1 MKKPKEPIQHTNI
14 ENEGLA
20 VSLKRGRM
28 KRFFGSKKGRIITAI
43 SSVIIVLAIL
53 FAIPFTRYA
62 ITGFFIKKDVMIKVV
77 DSTTKKPVTDADV
90 ALGVLNV
97 KTDNGGMAHFSGVA
111 VGDYDLNV
119 TKNYFESNTSR
130 YSVPI
135 FTAPQDA
142 TIELKATGRQVVVSV
157 VNTFTRDPLAKVA
170 IKANDASAV
179 TDTEGKATLVL
190 PAQQETVKATM
201 SLEDYNSSEVTIKV
215 TDQDDAN
222 KFSLTP
228 NGEVFFLSKQTG
240 KINVMKSNL
249 DGTNPQVVVEGT
261 GNENDRETVL
271 LAARDWRYLTLSA
284 DRTGDGKRQLYLVDA
299 ESGALTLIDEGSNIN
314 FSLVGWSDH
323 TFSYVLTRYDRPTRQ
338 NGYQALKVYNAETKQ
353 LSTLDETRGTG
364 EFDFVTQA
372 EFMGTPYILEGK
384 LIYAKYW
391 SLAAGVPLPS
401 DKKSSIT
408 VVNMRSQQKQTVKE
422 FSMHQNISIDAKLY
436 EPQEVY
442 FRVTTDGSQPAFYEY
457 EGDSLK
463 TVTNNDDK
471 FYNTFY
477 PTYLVSPSGEKTFWY
492 EPRDGKNALFVGD
505 KNGAN
510 STELALQS
518 DYAAYGWFSE
528 DYILLSKN
536 GSELYIAPS
545 NSLAQEPI
553 KITNYHKPALTFP
566 GYGYGYGGQ

>member
-1 MKKPKEPIQHTNI
+1 MKKPKEPIQPTNI

-20 VSLKRGRM
+20 VDSKRGRL
-28 KRFFGSKKGRIITAI
+28 KRFFGSKKGKIITII
-43 SSVIIVLAIL
+43 SSVVIVLAVL
-53 FAIPFTRYA
+53 FIIPFTRYA
-62 ITGFFIKKDVMIKVV
+62 IAGFFIKKDVMITIV

-90 ALGVLNV
+90 ALGALST
-97 KTDNGGMAHFSGVA
+97 KTDNSGMAHFSGVP

-130 YSVPI
+130 YHVPI
-135 FTAPQDA
+135 FTTPQDT

-157 VNTFTRDPLAKVA
+157 ADTIVRNPLAKVA
-170 IKANDASAV
+170 IKTNDASAV
-179 TDTEGKATLVL
+179 TDSEGKATIVL
-190 PAQQETVKATM
+190 PADQETVKATM
-201 SLEDYNSSEVTIKV
+201 SSDGYNQTEITIKV
-215 TDQDDAN
+215 TDQEDAN

-261 GNENDRETVL
+261 GNENDRETIL

-284 DRTGDGKRQLYLVDA
+284 DRSGDGKRQLYLVDA
-299 ESGALTLIDEGSNIN
+299 ESGELTLIDEGSNIN

-323 TFSYVLTRYDRPTRQ
+323 TFTYVLTRYDRPTRQ
-338 NGYQALKVYNAETKQ
+338 NGYQALKVYDAETKQ
-353 LSTLDETRGTG
+353 LSTLDETRGMG
-364 EFDFVTQA
+364 DYDFVAQS

-384 LIYAKYW
+384 LIYSKYW
-391 SLAAGVPLPS
+391 SLASGVPLPS
-401 DKKSSIT
+401 DKKSSIV

-422 FSMHQNISIDAKLY
+422 FAMNQTISIDAKLY

-442 FRVTTDGSQPAFYEY
+442 FRVSIDGSQPTFYEY

-518 DYAAYGWFSE
+518 DYVAYGWFSD

-545 NSLAQEPI
+545 DSLAQEPV